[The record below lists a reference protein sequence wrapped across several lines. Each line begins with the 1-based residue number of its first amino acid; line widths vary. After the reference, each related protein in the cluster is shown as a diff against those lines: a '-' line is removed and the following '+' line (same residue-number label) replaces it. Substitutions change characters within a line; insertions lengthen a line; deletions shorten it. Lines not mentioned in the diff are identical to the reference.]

1 MSFVELVEAIA
12 KRTKMPKAKVR
23 RLLQA
28 FVLETSETL
37 KTGER
42 VVLPGFGVFFS
53 QEIKPGDLFGGT
65 RKSEGGK
72 KIRFRQSRR
81 K

>member
-1 MSFVELVEAIA
+1 
-12 KRTKMPKAKVR
+12 MPKTKVR
-23 RLLQA
+23 KLLKA
-28 FVLETSETL
+28 FIEETSETL

-53 QEIKPGDLFGGT
+53 QEIKPGSLFGGT
-65 RKSEGGK
+65 RTSEGGK